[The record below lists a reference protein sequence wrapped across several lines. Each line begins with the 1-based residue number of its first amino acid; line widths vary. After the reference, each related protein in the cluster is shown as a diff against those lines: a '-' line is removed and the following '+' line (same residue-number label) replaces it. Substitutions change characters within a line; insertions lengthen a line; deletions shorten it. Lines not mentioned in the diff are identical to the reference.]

1 MLPSHRCPP
10 LRQQTPTPRIT
21 HLSSAAP
28 RRHHLNYPVRRARSS
43 GRSVSLRRI
52 HLPLSLR
59 QRALR
64 GLAAK
69 GREFVERFASYQPC
83 VSVSIST
90 FVLVQQSS

>member
-1 MLPSHRCPP
+1 MLPRHRCPP
-10 LRQQTPTPRIT
+10 LCQQTPTPRIT

-28 RRHHLNYPVRRARSS
+28 PRHHPSYPVRRARSS
-43 GRSVSLRRI
+43 GRIFSLRPI

-64 GLAAK
+64 GLAAT
-69 GREFVERFASYQPC
+69 GREFVERFTSYQPP